1 MPLKVIGA
9 GLPRTGTNSL
19 QIALNQLGFGPC
31 HHMYEL
37 LQDPTRWPCWLRVY
51 GGEPVDW
58 EEVYAGYNSAV
69 DAPASFLW
77 RELSAAYPDAKVI
90 LTMRSPEEWRRS
102 MLAAGAA
109 IRANPP
115 KPALASFLQKS
126 VEFFAKLSSAMLPP
140 DDASAFAAFAA
151 HNESVMRAV
160 PEKRLLV
167 FDVRDG
173 WEPLCRFL
181 GVPVPGEP
189 FPRTNSAEEFAERAR
204 SRSEAS

>member
-1 MPLKVIGA
+1 
-9 GLPRTGTNSL
+9 
-19 QIALNQLGFGPC
+19 
-31 HHMYEL
+31 MYEL
-37 LQDPTRWPCWLRVY
+37 LQDPARWPSWLRVY
-51 GGEPVDW
+51 GGAPVDW
-58 EEVYAGYNSAV
+58 EEVYGGYNSAV

-77 RELSAAYPDAKVI
+77 RELSTAYPDAKVI
-90 LTMRSPEEWRRS
+90 LTMRSPEAWRLS

-115 KPALASFLQKS
+115 KPPLASFMQRS

-151 HNESVMRAV
+151 HNESVKRAV
-160 PEKRLLV
+160 PKERLLV

-181 GVPVPGEP
+181 DVPVPHEP